1 MNEILT
7 SETLKAV
14 RKQKGMTQAEF
25 AKKIGYSGTYIQ
37 KLEQGKLPITY
48 EFRMNFKHAFDLE
61 RAYRKACENY
71 CEVHEVLHKKPF
83 LSKRGWLC
91 LIILVLIFVLLY

>member
-7 SETLKAV
+7 SETLRKV

-25 AKKIGYSGTYIQ
+25 AKKIGYSETYIQ
-37 KLEQGKLPITY
+37 KLEQGKLPITS
-48 EFRMNFKHAFDLE
+48 EFTKNFKYALDLE
-61 RAYRKACENY
+61 LAYRRACNNY
-71 CEVHEVLHKKPF
+71 CEVHEAMNKKPF
-83 LSKRGWLC
+83 MTKRGLLC

>member
-7 SETLKAV
+7 SETLRKV

-25 AKKIGYSGTYIQ
+25 AKKLGYSETYIR
-37 KLEQGKLPITY
+37 KLERGKLPITND
-48 EFRMNFKHAFDLE
+48 FIRNFLLVSDIE
-61 RAYRKACENY
+61 RAYRRAYNNY
-71 CEVHEVLHKKPF
+71 CEFHEVTKKKPF
-83 LSKRGWLC
+83 TAKMGFLC